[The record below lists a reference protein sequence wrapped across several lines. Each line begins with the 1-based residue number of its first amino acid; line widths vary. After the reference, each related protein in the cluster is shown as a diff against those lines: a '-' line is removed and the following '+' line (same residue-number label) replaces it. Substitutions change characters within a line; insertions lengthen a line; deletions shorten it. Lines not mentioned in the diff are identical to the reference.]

1 MKLSIIATD
10 PQPSAPGAPDAPAAS
25 GADSAYFALPGA
37 DRPVSPP
44 VAAVIAALEA
54 DIILG
59 RILPRGRLIE
69 DHLMEDYGCKR
80 HVVRAA
86 LDELERLGVVV
97 KPRHR
102 GAELRRFDAG
112 EIARLYDMRE
122 VLHRAAVRRMGT
134 VPADGLAVVE
144 RWRHC
149 HAEAATGGD
158 VVAVH
163 RTNMM
168 FHQALF
174 SLCGNPFIANAIRL
188 HDWLSFPIRA
198 YGVADAEAL
207 GQACD
212 EHTEMMR
219 LLRDGRLDLLEELA
233 VAHMLRA
240 RRIYEA
246 KFVTA
251 SVRRTG

>member
-1 MKLSIIATD
+1 MPMKLSIIATE
-10 PQPSAPGAPDAPAAS
+10 PLPAAG

-102 GAELRRFDAG
+102 GAELRRFEAT

-122 VLHRAAVRRMGT
+122 VLHRAAVRGMGNL
-134 VPADGLAVVE
+134 PADGLAGVE
-144 RWRHC
+144 RWRQR
-149 HAEAATGGD
+149 HADAAAGGD

-174 SLCGNPFIANAIRL
+174 SLCDNPFIANAIRL

-198 YGVADAEAL
+198 YGVADADAL
-207 GQACD
+207 AQACS
-212 EHTEMMR
+212 EHVEMVR
-219 LLRDGRLDLLEELA
+219 LLREGRLDALEELA
-233 VAHMLRA
+233 VAHMSRA
-240 RRIYEA
+240 RRIYEG
-246 KFVTA
+246 KFVA
-251 SVRRTG
+251 VPARRKG

>member
-1 MKLSIIATD
+1 MPMKLSITATE
-10 PQPSAPGAPDAPAAS
+10 PPPAAGGAPVP
-25 GADSAYFALPGA
+25 GGTDSAYFALPGA

-54 DIILG
+54 DIIRG

-102 GAELRRFDAG
+102 GAELRRFDAE

-134 VPADGLAVVE
+134 VPDDGLATVE
-144 RWRHC
+144 RWRLR
-149 HAEAATGGD
+149 HAEAAAGGD

-174 SLCGNPFIANAIRL
+174 SLCDNPFIANAIRL

-207 GQACD
+207 AQACD
-212 EHTEMMR
+212 EHAAMTG
-219 LLRDGRLDLLEELA
+219 LLRDGRLDALEELA
-233 VAHMLRA
+233 VTHMLRA
-240 RRIYEA
+240 RRIYEG
-246 KFVTA
+246 KFVA
-251 SVRRTG
+251 VAARRRG

>member
-1 MKLSIIATD
+1 MPMRLSITSGD
-10 PQPSAPGAPDAPAAS
+10 PPDAGPEP
-25 GADSAYFALPGA
+25 SAYFALPGA

-54 DIILG
+54 DIIRG
-59 RILPRGRLIE
+59 RILPRARLIE
-69 DHLMEDYGCKR
+69 DHLMEDYGAKR

-102 GAELRRFDAG
+102 GAELRRFEAD

-122 VLHRAAVRRMGT
+122 VLHRAAVQRMAPVAEDRLT
-134 VPADGLAVVE
+134 DLE
-144 RWRHC
+144 RWRAR
-149 HAEAATGGD
+149 HAEAARSGD

-168 FHQALF
+168 FHQGLFAL
-174 SLCGNPFIANAIRL
+174 CDNPFISNAIRL

-198 YGVADAEAL
+198 YGVADPDAL
-207 GQACD
+207 AQACD
-212 EHTEMMR
+212 EHVEMVR
-219 LLRDGRLDLLEELA
+219 LVRDGRRDALEELT
-233 VAHMLRA
+233 VAHMSRA
-240 RRIYEA
+240 RRIYEG
-246 KFVTA
+246 KFVA
-251 SVRRTG
+251 LPVRRIG

>member
-1 MKLSIIATD
+1 M
-10 PQPSAPGAPDAPAAS
+10 PRGPEEGAPAAE
-25 GADSAYFALPGA
+25 SAYFALPGA

-54 DIILG
+54 DIIRG

-69 DHLMEDYGCKR
+69 DHLMEDYGVKR

-102 GAELRRFDAG
+102 GAELRRFEAD

-134 VPADGLAVVE
+134 VTPERLAEVE
-144 RWRHC
+144 RWRAR
-149 HAEAATGGD
+149 HAAAAATGD

-168 FHQALF
+168 FHQGLFAL
-174 SLCGNPFIANAIRL
+174 CDNPFISNAIRL

-207 GQACD
+207 ARACA
-212 EHTEMMR
+212 EHVEMVR
-219 LLRDGRLDLLEELA
+219 LLGEGRLDRLEELA
-233 VAHMLRA
+233 VAHMAPA
-240 RRIYEA
+240 RRIYEG
-246 KFVTA
+246 KFVA
-251 SVRRTG
+251 LPARPAG